1 DGCGNSTNR
10 AQVITVIDTTAPAVT
25 VNQGPDGTIE
35 CPTAPS
41 FSAPTFVDAC
51 QAGVSVSVTT
61 VTNTVGCTTI
71 ITRTWTANDGCGNST
86 NRAQVITVIDTTA
99 PAVTV
104 TQGPDATIDSP
115 PTRRSSDLTFV
126 DACQASVSV
135 SVTTVTN
142 TVGCTNIITRAWTGT
157 DGCGNSANR
166 AHVITVI
173 DTTAPAVTVN
183 QGPDATIECPTAPS
197 FSAPTFVDAC
207 QASVSVSVTTVTN
220 TVGCTNIIT
229 RTWTANDG
237 CGNST
242 NRAQVITVI
251 DTTAPAVTVNQGPDA
266 TIECPTAPSFS
277 APSFVDACQGPIAPS
292 VTTVTN
298 TVGCARK
305 STRLYSANDGCG
317 NSTNRAQ
324 VIE

>member
-1 DGCGNSTNR
+1 TAPSFSAPSFVDACQGPITPSVTTVTNTVGCANVTALNWTANDGCGNSTNR

-41 FSAPTFVDAC
+41 FSAPSFVD
-51 QAGVSVSVTT
+51 
-61 VTNTVGCTTI
+61 GC
-71 ITRTWTANDGCGNST
+71 
-86 NRAQVITVIDTTA
+86 
-99 PAVTV
+99 
-104 TQGPDATIDSP
+104 QGP
-115 PTRRSSDLTFV
+115 
-126 DACQASVSV
+126 
-135 SVTTVTN
+135 
-142 TVGCTNIITRAWTGT
+142 IT
-157 DGCGNSANR
+157 
-166 AHVITVI
+166 
-173 DTTAPAVTVN
+173 P
-183 QGPDATIECPTAPS
+183 
-197 FSAPTFVDAC
+197 
-207 QASVSVSVTTVTN
+207 SVTTVTN

-251 DTTAPAVTVNQGPDA
+251 DTTAPAVTVNQGADG

-277 APSFVDACQGPIAPS
+277 APSFVDACQGPITPS

-298 TVGCARK
+298 TVGCTNII
-305 STRLYSANDGCG
+305 TRTWTANDGCG

-324 VIE
+324 VITVIDTTAPAVTTPLGNDTTNQCGTALSFSAPVFADNCSSVSVVSNFVASGISCRQTNTATWTATDARGNTTSRSQTIILIDTTAPTVTTPPGN